1 MFVSIACGAISG
13 FHATQSPLMARCMT
27 GERHGRPIF
36 YGAMITEGIVAL
48 IWAAAATCFFHENGM
63 AETNAAV
70 IVDAITK
77 DWLGTIGGVLAILG
91 VIAAPITLSLIHIS
105 SYHGKKHV
113 VPQSGTRRT
122 K

>member
-1 MFVSIACGAISG
+1 
-13 FHATQSPLMARCMT
+13 
-27 GERHGRPIF
+27 
-36 YGAMITEGIVAL
+36 MITEGIVAL

-91 VIAAPITLSLIHIS
+91 VIAAPH
-105 SYHGKKHV
+105 YQRRYRF
-113 VPQSGTRRT
+113 PFGTAYRCRFPGDGTKNDAPPFIYLHTDVFGCYRT
-122 K
+122 VAVQPAR